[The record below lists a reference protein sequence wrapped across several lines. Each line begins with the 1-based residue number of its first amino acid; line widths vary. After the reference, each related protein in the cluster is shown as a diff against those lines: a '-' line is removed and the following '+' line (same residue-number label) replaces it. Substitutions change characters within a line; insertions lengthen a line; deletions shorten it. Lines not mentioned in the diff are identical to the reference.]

1 MSDRNPF
8 KNLLKRVLK
17 RELVTKH
24 GMRGI
29 SARLLQNKQME
40 KKQTGHCHLSKVDQK
55 KQQQQ
60 TVARCQSEQ
69 NNEHKPRIRIHK
81 VKSCIELDR
90 TEEKGDKND
99 KICKKERIKTT
110 KKCSVKQETVK
121 TRHNLLPDS
130 PSSPEKATPQE
141 SPDHEVNSDH
151 EKKDLFIQAP
161 NLTPPVHR
169 LRRTRRLSRVV
180 QKTIKFSEE

>member
-1 MSDRNPF
+1 
-8 KNLLKRVLK
+8 
-17 RELVTKH
+17 
-24 GMRGI
+24 MRGI

-40 KKQTGHCHLSKVDQK
+40 KKQTGHCHVSKVDQK

-60 TVARCQSEQ
+60 TVANEQ

-81 VKSCIELDR
+81 VKSRIELDR

-99 KICKKERIKTT
+99 KICKNEHIKTA
-110 KKCSVKQETVK
+110 KKCRVKLETLK
-121 TRHNLLPDS
+121 TRRNLLPDS
-130 PSSPEKATPQE
+130 PSSPEKATPQSEE
-141 SPDHEVNSDH
+141 SPDHKVNSDH

>member
-29 SARLLQNKQME
+29 SARLLQNRQLEKQ
-40 KKQTGHCHLSKVDQK
+40 QTGHCHLSKVDQK

-60 TVARCQSEQ
+60 TVANEQ

-81 VKSCIELDR
+81 VKSRIELDR

-99 KICKKERIKTT
+99 KICKNEHIKTA
-110 KKCSVKQETVK
+110 KKCRVKLETLK
-121 TRHNLLPDS
+121 TRRNLLPDS

-141 SPDHEVNSDH
+141 SPDHKVNSDH